1 MPPQHA
7 ADCTMAFSGK
17 NAQGSGGHR
26 DAAPQ
31 FGSECVAI
39 SRNGGN
45 AGICGS
51 GDD

>member
-1 MPPQHA
+1 
-7 ADCTMAFSGK
+7 MAFSGED
-17 NAQGSGGHR
+17 AQGSGCRR

-39 SRNGGN
+39 NRNGGN